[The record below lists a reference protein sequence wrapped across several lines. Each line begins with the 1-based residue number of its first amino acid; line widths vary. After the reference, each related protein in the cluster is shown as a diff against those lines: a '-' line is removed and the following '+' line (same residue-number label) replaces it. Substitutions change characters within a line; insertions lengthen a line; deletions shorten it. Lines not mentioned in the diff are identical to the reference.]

1 MRLESEQPLGTEIF
15 ESDSQAIKPEEDTRD
30 DDYKKIL
37 PCKKLTP
44 GMCSTALALKP
55 KGAYETIEQEIDIVF
70 SSARPGKDKS
80 RETSDEKSLVVC
92 DSLAASPLNL
102 DPPDRPLDSSIPLEA
117 SIRLSH
123 HEFEPSIVETPA
135 SEEQLAREKLQ
146 REYMEIQ
153 SQLMNCLH

>member
-1 MRLESEQPLGTEIF
+1 
-15 ESDSQAIKPEEDTRD
+15 
-30 DDYKKIL
+30 
-37 PCKKLTP
+37 
-44 GMCSTALALKP
+44 MCSTALALKP

-123 HEFEPSIVETPA
+123 HESEPSIVETPA